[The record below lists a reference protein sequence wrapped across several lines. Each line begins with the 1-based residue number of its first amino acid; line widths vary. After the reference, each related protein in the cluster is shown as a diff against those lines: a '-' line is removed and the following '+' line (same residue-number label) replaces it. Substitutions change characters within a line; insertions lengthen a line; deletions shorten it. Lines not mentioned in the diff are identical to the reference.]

1 MQILLLN
8 SGSAACYLK
17 SSSWEARG
25 GRKRKVPL
33 FRRLATWGESCPKT
47 NSEGSAQSWKFLKG
61 ESFEVCVR
69 IFLIYHC
76 VQTLFWLVDGEVIR
90 AVFQESCVQPEVTI
104 LYDLEPKGIVMYIPW
119 RATRTL
125 LYCALL
131 FLDCSS
137 FFFYTSSL
145 PWSAPVWISPL
156 ELRKAMEAEWSLF
169 STNKKRDTERICN
182 WEGPTVS
189 TPQVKDSFPQD
200 CFLFRYQS
208 QVWASSTSDWPAI
221 SQGFPWHPPW
231 VW

>member
-137 FFFYTSSL
+137 FFSLHFLPSLISNCLNLPFGTQEGHGGWMKPIFYKQKTGH
-145 PWSAPVWISPL
+145 
-156 ELRKAMEAEWSLF
+156 RKDL
-169 STNKKRDTERICN
+169 
-182 WEGPTVS
+182 
-189 TPQVKDSFPQD
+189 
-200 CFLFRYQS
+200 
-208 QVWASSTSDWPAI
+208 
-221 SQGFPWHPPW
+221 
-231 VW
+231 